1 MLDNIKYFLPTSRQ
15 CWVMVFYIC
24 VVGGIGLGLAL
35 AIGCSILGIDM
46 LSLNPLITYVVP
58 MIPVFLYILFKGS
71 EIAKNNE
78 IAKERGLDDKIV
90 KAVPLSSLNT
100 NGINTALLVI
110 LIALA
115 TIAAMIL
122 TEPLTNLAPMPEAV
136 KEIYKKMLSDTLW
149 TTLSVAVA
157 APLIEEFLLRGIML
171 RGLLEHTSPINA
183 IHYSAFFFALIHM
196 NLSQAIGAFLLG
208 LFIGWVYYKTGSLW
222 LAIFIHFINNG
233 LGTLFTLAFPQDIEL
248 TFMEMII
255 QNYNLTSYIIIYI
268 VSAIT
273 FGAIIRYLYKK
284 LRNEQLEVK

>member
-1 MLDNIKYFLPTSRQ
+1 
-15 CWVMVFYIC
+15 MV
-24 VVGGIGLGLAL
+24 
-35 AIGCSILGIDM
+35 
-46 LSLNPLITYVVP
+46 
-58 MIPVFLYILFKGS
+58 PVFLYILIKGNDVV
-71 EIAKNNE
+71 INNE
-78 IAKERGLDDKIV
+78 IAKARGLDDKIIQ
-90 KAVPLSSLNT
+90 AVPINSLKT
-100 NGINTALLVI
+100 NGMNTALSLI

-122 TEPLTNLAPMPEAV
+122 TEPLTQLVPMSDAV

-171 RGLLEHTSPINA
+171 RGLLKHTTPINA

-208 LFIGWVYYKTGSLW
+208 LFIGWIYYKTGSLW

-233 LGTLFTLAFPQDIEL
+233 LSTLFTLVFPQDIEL
-248 TFMEMII
+248 SFMEMII
-255 QNYNLTSYIIIYI
+255 QNYNVSSYIIIYI
-268 VSAIT
+268 ASVIT

-284 LRNEQLEVK
+284 L

>member
-58 MIPVFLYILFKGS
+58 MIPVFLYVLFKGS

-78 IAKERGLDDKIV
+78 IAK
-90 KAVPLSSLNT
+90 AVPLNSLKA

-233 LGTLFTLAFPQDIEL
+233 LGTLFTLAFPQNIEL

-284 LRNEQLEVK
+284 LRNE

>member
-1 MLDNIKYFLPTSRQ
+1 MLNNVKYFLPTSRQ

-24 VVGGIGLGLAL
+24 VIGGIGLGGTLAL
-35 AIGCSILGIDM
+35 GCSVLGINM

-58 MIPVFLYILFKGS
+58 MVPVFLYILIKGNDVV
-71 EIAKNNE
+71 INNE
-78 IAKERGLDDKIV
+78 IAKARGLDDKIIQ
-90 KAVPLSSLNT
+90 AVPINSLKT
-100 NGINTALLVI
+100 NGMNTALSLI

-122 TEPLTNLAPMPEAV
+122 TEPLTQLVPMSDAV

-171 RGLLEHTSPINA
+171 RGLLKHTTPINA

-208 LFIGWVYYKTGSLW
+208 LFIGWIYYKTGSLW

-233 LGTLFTLAFPQDIEL
+233 LSTLFTLVFPQDIEL
-248 TFMEMII
+248 SFMEMII
-255 QNYNLTSYIIIYI
+255 QNYNVSSYIIIYI
-268 VSAIT
+268 ASVIT

-284 LRNEQLEVK
+284 L